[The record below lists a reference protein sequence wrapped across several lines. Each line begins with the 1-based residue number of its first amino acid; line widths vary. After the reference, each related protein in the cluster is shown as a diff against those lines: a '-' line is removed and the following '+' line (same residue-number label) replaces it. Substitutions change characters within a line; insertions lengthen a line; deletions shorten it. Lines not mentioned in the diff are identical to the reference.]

1 MEMYVSKE
9 RVERDGFL
17 IAYEGEVMSMEDAED
32 RGLLE
37 APKKGTKAA
46 LIAEDEAKGIEVPDS
61 ATKAEIEALLEEE
74 PLDGGE

>member
-17 IAYEGEVMSMEDAED
+17 IAYEGEIMSMEDAED

-37 APKKGTKAA
+37 APKKDTKAA
-46 LIAEDEAKGIEVPDS
+46 LIAEAEAKGIEVPDS

>member
-1 MEMYVSKE
+1 MDMFVSKE

-17 IAYEGEVMSMEDAED
+17 VAYEGEVMSMEDAEE

-46 LIAEDEAKGIEVPDS
+46 LIAEAEAKGIEVPES

>member
-17 IAYEGEVMSMEDAED
+17 IAYEGEIMSMEDAED

-46 LIAEDEAKGIEVPDS
+46 LIAEAEAKEIEVPES